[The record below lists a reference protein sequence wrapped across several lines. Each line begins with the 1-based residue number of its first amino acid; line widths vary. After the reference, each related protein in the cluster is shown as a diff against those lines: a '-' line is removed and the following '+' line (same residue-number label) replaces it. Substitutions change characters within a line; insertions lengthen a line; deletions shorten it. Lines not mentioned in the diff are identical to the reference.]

1 MATTHT
7 WKFFRAGGFDQ
18 VKLESGAD
26 LANLDQ
32 LDQKLWVALA
42 CPTRGLEFDNRTLD
56 LIDTDKDGRVRVP
69 EVIAAAKWATGLLKN
84 TDEITK
90 GSPILPLAAINDAT
104 PEGKQ
109 ILASARQ
116 ILINLGKADATGIS
130 IDDAADTVKIFAATT
145 FNGDGIIPVDAAAD
159 EATKTLIGEIM
170 ACMGIENDRSGK
182 PGVSQAKTDA
192 FFADAQAH
200 SDWWKKSEGDQTIL
214 PLGEATAAAS
224 AAVKAVKVKV
234 DDFFARCRLAKF
246 DARAVASLNRAESE
260 YAALATKDLTV
271 NATEIASF
279 PLAQIA
285 ADKSLPLVEGVNPA
299 WAAALATLHTAAVK
313 PLLGDKTS
321 LTEADWNAL
330 CAKLAAFDA
339 WFAGKVGAA
348 VEKLGLK
355 RVREILASKT
365 KDTIT
370 ALIAKDKTLEPEA
383 NGIANVEQLVRY
395 HRYLFI
401 LCVNFVSFKD
411 FYSRKTPAI
420 FQAGRLYLDQRAC
433 DLCLTVEDVA
443 KHGTMAALAG
453 SYLAYC
459 DCVRKGTGEK
469 MTIVAAFTD
478 GDSDNLMV
486 GRNGIFYDRRG
497 RDWDATITKLID
509 NPISIR
515 QAFWLPYKK
524 LVRMIEE
531 QIAKRAAAADAASTA
546 KLQDAAAVTAGA
558 APAKPAEPKKMDLGT
573 IALLTTAFAAIGGIV
588 TTVLGKVTGL
598 FALGFMAIPALIG
611 VFIGLML
618 LISGPSMILAYMKLR
633 KRNLGPI
640 LDANGWAVNSKAKV
654 NVPFGKSLT
663 QVATLPVGSQRD
675 LFDPFADKKSPWPK
689 IIIVLVVLAVIG
701 ACWYYGKL
709 DKVLPAKIT
718 STSVLG
724 TNAPAY
730 VPPQPGTNA
739 VPPVVSTNL
748 PAATPAP

>member
-1 MATTHT
+1 M
-7 WKFFRAGGFDQ
+7 
-18 VKLESGAD
+18 
-26 LANLDQ
+26 
-32 LDQKLWVALA
+32 
-42 CPTRGLEFDNRTLD
+42 
-56 LIDTDKDGRVRVP
+56 
-69 EVIAAAKWATGLLKN
+69 
-84 TDEITK
+84 K
-90 GSPILPLAAINDAT
+90 G
-104 PEGKQ
+104 
-109 ILASARQ
+109 
-116 ILINLGKADATGIS
+116 
-130 IDDAADTVKIFAATT
+130 
-145 FNGDGIIPVDAAAD
+145 
-159 EATKTLIGEIM
+159 
-170 ACMGIENDRSGK
+170 
-182 PGVSQAKTDA
+182 
-192 FFADAQAH
+192 
-200 SDWWKKSEGDQTIL
+200 
-214 PLGEATAAAS
+214 
-224 AAVKAVKVKV
+224 KV

-246 DARAVASLNRAESE
+246 DARATATLNRAETE
-260 YAALATKDLTV
+260 YAALTVKDLTV
-271 NATEIASF
+271 NADEIAGF

-285 ADKSLPLVEGVNPA
+285 ADKALPLKDGVNPA
-299 WAAALATLHTAAVK
+299 WAGALATLQSAAVK
-313 PLLGDKTS
+313 PLLGDKAT
-321 LTEADWNAL
+321 LTESDWMAL
-330 CAKLAAFDA
+330 QAKLSPFDA
-339 WFAGKVGAA
+339 WFAGKVGVA

-370 ALIAKDKTLEPEA
+370 ALIAKDKTLESEA
-383 NGIANVEQLVRY
+383 NGIANVEKLVRY
-395 HRYLFI
+395 HRFLYV

-433 DLCLTVEDVA
+433 DLCLPVEDVA

-486 GRNGIFYDRRG
+486 GRNGIFYDRKG

-546 KLQDAAAVTAGA
+546 KLQDAAAVTASA
-558 APAKPAEPKKMDLGT
+558 APGKPAEPKKMDLGT
-573 IALLTTAFAAIGGIV
+573 IALLTTAFTAIAGII
-588 TTVLGKVTGL
+588 TTVLAKVTGL
-598 FALGFMAIPALIG
+598 FSLGLMAIPALIG
-611 VFIGLML
+611 VLLGIIL

-663 QVATLPVGSQRD
+663 QVATLPPGSARD
-675 LFDPFADKKSPWPK
+675 LIDPFAEKPSPWPK
-689 IIIVLVVLAVIG
+689 IIIVVIILAVIAG
-701 ACWYYGKL
+701 CWYYGKL
-709 DKVLPAKIT
+709 DKWLPANA
-718 STSVLG
+718 SSLNVLG

-730 VPPQPGTNA
+730 T
-739 VPPVVSTNL
+739 PPVPATNIISPVITNL
-748 PAATPAP
+748 PPAAPAS

>member
-1 MATTHT
+1 MAHT

-42 CPTRGLEFDNRTLD
+42 CPTRGLEFDARTLD
-56 LIDTDKDGRVRVP
+56 LVDTDQDGRIRVP
-69 EVIAAAKWATGLLKN
+69 ELIAAAKWATSLLKN
-84 TDEITK
+84 SDQITK
-90 GSPILPLAAINDAT
+90 CSVVLPLASINDAT

-116 ILINLGKADATGIS
+116 ILANLGKADATGIS

-145 FNGDGIIPVDAAAD
+145 FNGDGIIPADVATD

-182 PGVSQAKTDA
+182 PGISQAKTDA
-192 FFADAQAH
+192 FFAEAQAH
-200 SDWWKKSEGDQTIL
+200 SDWWKQSEGDQKIL

-246 DARAVASLNRAESE
+246 DVRAVAALNRPESE
-260 YAALATKDLTV
+260 YAALAGKDLTV
-271 NATEIASF
+271 NAAEIVNF

-285 ADKSLPLVEGVNPA
+285 ADKALPLVEGVNPA
-299 WAAALATLHTAAVK
+299 WAGALATLHSTAVK
-313 PLLGDKTS
+313 PLVGDKSS
-321 LTEADWNAL
+321 LTEAEWNSL
-330 CAKLAAFDA
+330 CGTLAAFDA
-339 WFAGKVGAA
+339 WFAGKVGAT

-370 ALIAKDKTLEPEA
+370 ALIVKDKALEPEA
-383 NGIANVEQLVRY
+383 NGIANVEKLVRY
-395 HRYLFI
+395 HRYLFV

-433 DLCLTVEDVA
+433 DLSLMVEDVA

-478 GDSDNLMV
+478 GDSDNLMI
-486 GRNGIFYDRRG
+486 GRNGIFYDRKG

-531 QIAKRAAAADAASTA
+531 MIAKRAAAADAASTT
-546 KLQDAAAVTAGA
+546 KMQDAAAVTASAGA
-558 APAKPAEPKKMDLGT
+558 AKPAEPKKMDLGT
-573 IALLTTAFAAIGGIV
+573 IALLTTAFTAIAGII

-598 FALGFMAIPALIG
+598 FSLGLMAIPALIG
-611 VFIGLML
+611 IFLGIIL

-640 LDANGWAVNSKAKV
+640 LDANGWAINSKAKV

-663 QVATLPVGSQRD
+663 QIATLPPGSQRD
-675 LFDPFADKKSPWPK
+675 MIDPFAEKPSPWPK
-689 IIIVLVVLAVIG
+689 IIIVLAILAVIG
-701 ACWYYGKL
+701 GCWYYGKL
-709 DKVLPAKIT
+709 DNWVPAKVT
-718 STSVLG
+718 SINVLG

-730 VPPQPGTNA
+730 VPPAPETNA
-739 VPPVVSTNL
+739 VPPMTSTNS
-748 PAATPAP
+748 PAAATP